1 MARLGH
7 LTFFNLEGKKI
18 APRFLEQLPARPPGH
33 ARECRIVKPEGVN
46 TRAGVGLN
54 PLGLSAIS
62 GYWLNEPCRTP
73 TPGALSTHAVA
84 AHLAGQH
91 PRDIS

>member
-1 MARLGH
+1 MFSGQ
-7 LTFFNLEGKKI
+7 KKLLQGV
-18 APRFLEQLPARPPGH
+18 LEQLPAGPPGH
-33 ARECRIVKPEGVN
+33 ARECRIVNPEGVN

-73 TPGALSTHAVA
+73 TPGALSTRVAA

-91 PRDIS
+91 PRDKPS